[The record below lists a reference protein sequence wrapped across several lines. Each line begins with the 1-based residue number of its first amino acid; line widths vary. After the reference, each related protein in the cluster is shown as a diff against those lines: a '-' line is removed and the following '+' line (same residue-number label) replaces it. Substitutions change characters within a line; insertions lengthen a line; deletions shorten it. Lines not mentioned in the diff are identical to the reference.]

1 MTAQAGSVEREVAFE
16 DLFFST
22 TDRKGVIDG
31 SNAVFCGYAQYS
43 MDELLGAPHNIIRHP
58 DMPGGVFHI
67 MWDLLLS
74 GRPMAGYV
82 ANLAADGA
90 TYWVFATITPLGDG
104 FLSVRQRPCVTDT
117 FRIAASL
124 YDQVRPAEL
133 EARREGATR
142 AQAARSGAEAIEQAV
157 AGLGFADYSDF
168 IRHAVPA
175 EVAAR
180 RATTSWTAPDPRDPA
195 DGVTRGL
202 VDAAISI
209 DRALDTQEAA
219 LGELETLSAALADAS
234 TQTVGSVTQLDS
246 AVVSATS
253 ASQEVHETQPVL
265 AKVALPVAET
275 SGWLR
280 GAFDELA
287 RILGQARRGISELQL
302 RTALARLHDEMLA
315 EFAREMAADEAP
327 ERAPVYVQQLCRALE
342 ETVTT
347 VTRET
352 AMTHAVLEDV
362 ADALI
367 EVQEKMLEFQRHL
380 ATWRLLIPRYGLSA
394 QLDPYTGPIDGQLNA
409 GLTLIGQVRELAQQ
423 CVASSRRLDAEP
435 LSNAVHAVVA
445 AREAAV
451 GTA

>member
-31 SNAVFCGYAQYS
+31 SNSVFCHYAQYS
-43 MDELLGAPHNIIRHP
+43 MDELIGAPHNIIRHP

-117 FRIAASL
+117 FRTAVAL
-124 YDQVRPAEL
+124 YGQVRPAEL
-133 EARREGATR
+133 EARRAGATR
-142 AQAARSGAEAIEQAV
+142 AQAARSGAAAIEEAV
-157 AGLGFADYSDF
+157 TGLGFADYSDF

-180 RATTSWTAPDPRDPA
+180 RATTSWTAPDPRDPV
-195 DGVTRGL
+195 DGFARRL
-202 VDAAISI
+202 VDAAIAV
-209 DRALDTQEAA
+209 DRALDTQEATLA
-219 LGELETLSAALADAS
+219 ELETLSAALADAS
-234 TQTVGSVTQLDS
+234 TQSVGSVRQLDG
-246 AVVSATS
+246 AVTSATT

-265 AKVALPVAET
+265 AKVARPLVET

-287 RILGQARRGISELQL
+287 RLLGTARLGISELRL
-302 RTALARLHDEMLA
+302 NNALARLHDETLA

-342 ETVTT
+342 ETVIA
-347 VTRET
+347 VTQET
-352 AMTHAVLEDV
+352 AMTHAVLDDV

-367 EVQEKMLEFQRHL
+367 EVQERMLEFQRHL
-380 ATWRLLIPRYGLSA
+380 ATWRLLIPRYGLSR
-394 QLDPYTGPIDGQLNA
+394 QLDPYTGPIDVQLNA
-409 GLTLIGQVRELAQQ
+409 GLTLIGQVHALAQQ
-423 CVASSRRLDAEP
+423 CVTSARGLDAGP
-435 LSNAVHAVVA
+435 LSRAVSAVVA

-451 GTA
+451 GAA

>member
-1 MTAQAGSVEREVAFE
+1 MAEQTASVEREVAFE

-22 TDRKGVIDG
+22 TDRKGVIEG
-31 SNAVFCGYAQYS
+31 SNTVFCHYARYS

-117 FRIAASL
+117 FRTATAL
-124 YDQVRPAEL
+124 YEQVRPAEL
-133 EARREGATR
+133 EARREGAGR
-142 AQAARSGAEAIEQAV
+142 AQAAHAGAQTIQEAIV
-157 AGLGFADYSDF
+157 GLGFADYPDF

-180 RATTSWTAPDPRDPA
+180 RAVTSWTAADPRDPV
-195 DGVTRGL
+195 DGVTRAL
-202 VDAAISI
+202 VDAAVSV

-219 LGELETLSAALADAS
+219 LSELETLSAALDEAS
-234 TQTVGSVTQLDS
+234 SRSVGSVRQLDS
-246 AVVSATS
+246 AVTSATA
-253 ASQEVHETQPVL
+253 ASQEVHETEPVL
-265 AKVALPVAET
+265 ATVARPVAET

-287 RILGQARRGISELQL
+287 RLLARARRGISELQL
-302 RTALARLHDEMLA
+302 NNALARLHDETLA
-315 EFAREMAADEAP
+315 EFAREMAAGEAP

-342 ETVTT
+342 ETATT
-347 VTRET
+347 VTQET
-352 AMTHAVLEDV
+352 AMTRAVLDDV
-362 ADALI
+362 ADALT
-367 EVQEKMLEFQRHL
+367 EVREKMLEFQRHL
-380 ATWRLLIPRYGLSA
+380 ATWRLLIPRYGLSR

-409 GLTLIGQVRELAQQ
+409 GMTLIGQVHEVAQQ
-423 CVASSRRLDAEP
+423 CVTSARRLDAEP
-435 LSNAVHAVVA
+435 LARAVRAVVA

-451 GTA
+451 HAA

>member
-1 MTAQAGSVEREVAFE
+1 
-16 DLFFST
+16 
-22 TDRKGVIDG
+22 
-31 SNAVFCGYAQYS
+31 
-43 MDELLGAPHNIIRHP
+43 
-58 DMPGGVFHI
+58 
-67 MWDLLLS
+67 
-74 GRPMAGYV
+74 MAGYV

-117 FRIAASL
+117 FHTAASL

-142 AQAARSGAEAIEQAV
+142 AQAARSGAEAIEEAV

-180 RATTSWTAPDPRDPA
+180 RAAASWTAPDPRDPA

-219 LGELETLSAALADAS
+219 LGELEALSAALAEAS

-246 AVVSATS
+246 AVLSATS

-280 GAFDELA
+280 AAFDELA

-342 ETVTT
+342 KTVTT

-423 CVASSRRLDAEP
+423 CVTSSRRLDAEP
-435 LSNAVHAVVA
+435 LSSAVHAVVA
-445 AREAAV
+445 AREAA
-451 GTA
+451 GRRRLTRPQGSRASRRRATPSSPCAPQTSSAAASTLGCAFATATP